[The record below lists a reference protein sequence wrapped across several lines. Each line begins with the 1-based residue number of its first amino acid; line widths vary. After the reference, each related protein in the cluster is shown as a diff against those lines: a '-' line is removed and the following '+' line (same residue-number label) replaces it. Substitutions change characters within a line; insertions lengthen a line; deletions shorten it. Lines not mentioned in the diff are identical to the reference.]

1 MKKREYLTAPATG
14 GSSLLVIF
22 AVLCL
27 VIFSLLSLNTVLSEK
42 RISEASARVAE
53 DWYAADLQAQEIFA
67 RLRAG
72 ERVDGVMQ
80 TGQTYA
86 YAVPVSGHQTLL
98 VVLKE
103 KEGCWEVVTWRSEAH
118 GEDVNT
124 HLPVW
129 QGTEEESY
137 G

>member
-1 MKKREYLTAPATG
+1 MKKREYLSVPATG
-14 GSSLLVIF
+14 GSALVVIF

-42 RISEASARVAE
+42 RISEASARVTE
-53 DWYAADLQAQEIFA
+53 DWYAADLQAQEVFA

-103 KEGCWEVVTWRSEAH
+103 MDGCWEVVSWRSEAH
-118 GEDVNT
+118 GEDGNT

-129 QGTEEESY
+129 QGTEEGSY
-137 G
+137 D

>member
-1 MKKREYLTAPATG
+1 MKKERISPPAIG

-27 VIFSLLSLNTVLSEK
+27 TVFALLSLSTVQAEK
-42 RISEASARVAE
+42 RMADAAAEAVT
-53 DWYAADLQAQEIFA
+53 DYYAADLQAQEVFA

-80 TGQTYA
+80 TGQTYT

-103 KEGCWEVVTWRSEAH
+103 KDGCWEVISWRSEAYP
-118 GEDVNT
+118 EDGNT

-137 G
+137 D